1 MATTAALL
9 ANKGHTVSGSDKNVF
24 PPMSDFLAAEG
35 IPILK
40 GFHEDRITDELDL
53 VVVGNVVSR
62 GNPEIEAVLERR
74 VRCCSLPEIVR
85 DEFLWKKRPIVL
97 AGTHGK
103 TTTTAMTGWLLVHA
117 GLDPTVLVGGIVKDF
132 GVNGSS
138 YYVGEGQDFV
148 IEGDE
153 YDTAFFD
160 KSPKFLKYIPDI
172 VVINNI
178 EFDHADIYQN
188 LDDVQLVYRRLVN
201 LVPKNGLLL
210 LGADN
215 DHTLALR
222 DVSVSPVLTFGFSN
236 GADWQAYNVAVI
248 NGRTRFSVRQRGR
261 EFGEFELQLPGA
273 HNVSNAL
280 GAIAVGAHRGLD
292 SDALADGLKAFQGIK
307 RRLEVLGIVDGVT
320 IFDDFAH
327 HPTAVRET
335 LSALRSSNPSSR
347 VWAVFEPR
355 SASSCR
361 KVFQTDFADAFGSA
375 DEVILAA
382 VFRSDLPHE
391 EQLSIEVLARELNQR
406 GQQARAIPDV
416 DDIVMT
422 IINEH
427 KDGDLVVLMSNG
439 EFGGIHQKLLK
450 ALSL

>member
-35 IPILK
+35 IPILN

-74 VRCCSLPEIVR
+74 IRCCSLPEIVR

-160 KSPKFLKYIPDI
+160 KSPKFLKYIPDV

-178 EFDHADIYQN
+178 EFDHADIYRN
-188 LDDVQLVYRRLVN
+188 LDDVQLAYKRLVN
-201 LVPKNGLLL
+201 IVPKNGLLL

-215 DHTLALR
+215 SHTLALR
-222 DVSVSPVLTFGFSN
+222 DLSVSPVSTFGFSN
-236 GADWQAYNVAVI
+236 GADWQAYNIAVV
-248 NGRTRFSVRQRGR
+248 NGRTRFSVRQKGV

-292 SDALADGLKAFQGIK
+292 SGVLAEGLKTFQGIK
-307 RRLEVLGIVDGVT
+307 RRLEVFGIVDGVT

-327 HPTAVRET
+327 HPTAVKET
-335 LSALRSSNPSSR
+335 LAALRSSNPSSR
-347 VWAVFEPR
+347 MWAVFEPR

-375 DEVILAA
+375 DEVILAS

-391 EQLSIEVLARELNQR
+391 EQLSIEVLAKELNER
-406 GQQARAIPDV
+406 GQQARTIPDV

-422 IINEH
+422 IVNEH

-439 EFGGIHQKLLK
+439 EFGGIHQKLLQ